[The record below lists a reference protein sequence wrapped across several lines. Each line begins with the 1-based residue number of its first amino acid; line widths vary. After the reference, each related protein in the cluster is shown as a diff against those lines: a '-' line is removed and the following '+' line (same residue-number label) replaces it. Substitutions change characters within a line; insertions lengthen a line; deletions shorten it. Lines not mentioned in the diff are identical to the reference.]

1 MATELFQ
8 PHIQAC
14 QVIPSTPKIQR
25 LRNIRTI
32 SATHLR
38 VQRFAAIEFPTW
50 FRPISAIK
58 AAEQSSDLVI
68 DIKSDL
74 NQAIQGFNRGIF
86 GIPSAKKSEI
96 EGFVKLLEFQNPTP
110 NPTQNL
116 EKVEGCWKLV
126 YSTISILGSKRT
138 KLGLK
143 DFVSLGDFLQTI
155 NVAEGKA
162 VNVIKFNVKGLK
174 MLTGQ
179 LTIVASFKRVDIK
192 YENSIISPDELM
204 NIFRKNYDPL
214 LAIFNPEG
222 WLEITYPSTLFLHVV
237 LFLGLNFMICNSSS
251 VCYTVQIYCRFKL
264 E

>member
-155 NVAEGKA
+155 NVAE
-162 VNVIKFNVKGLK
+162 
-174 MLTGQ
+174 
-179 LTIVASFKRVDIK
+179 RVDIK

>member
-155 NVAEGKA
+155 NVAE
-162 VNVIKFNVKGLK
+162 
-174 MLTGQ
+174 
-179 LTIVASFKRVDIK
+179 RVDIK

-222 WLEITYPSTLFLHVV
+222 WLEITYVDESMRIGRDDKGNIFV
-237 LFLGLNFMICNSSS
+237 LERS
-251 VCYTVQIYCRFKL
+251 Q
-264 E
+264 